1 MKTRLNIA
9 LILSGAILFFA
20 TSIMKA
26 QSSTVKP
33 ERGLEVKT
41 QNAGSAQFL
50 KVTSN
55 NNIVSYDFTMNA
67 QEDMSINENNVGSR
81 IYIKRGGNKVM
92 ETKQMVLTH

>member
-1 MKTRLNIA
+1 MKKRLNIA
-9 LILSGAILFFA
+9 LILSGIMFFFA
-20 TSIMKA
+20 SSIVQA

-55 NNIVSYDFTMNA
+55 NNIVSYDFEMSA
-67 QEDMSINENNVGSR
+67 QEGMTINETNAS
-81 IYIKRGGNKVM
+81 IS
-92 ETKQMVLTH
+92 L